1 MGFYNMSTGDAP
13 LFAEIARNYAIG
25 DNYHQAIAGG
35 TGANFLALV
44 TADAAFYNVNG
55 VAQQPPTAVATTIN
69 GIATTVSQIENP
81 EPSAAAAAA
90 GNPNWYTEDGYGG
103 GSYVNCADA
112 GQPGVAA
119 ILARL
124 SENRI
129 NPNCAPGHYYLVN
142 NYNLGYS
149 ASGVLTDAAAK
160 PFTLP
165 PQPASLP
172 NIADALSAAGIS
184 WKYYSGGR
192 GNGKSPS
199 SEYCGICDPL
209 TAFTSVMTT
218 PLMGNLQDVT
228 AFYGDLAADTL
239 PAVSYVRPF
248 ETMAGHPANS
258 NIANYENFVADLVN
272 MVQSKP
278 DLWKTTAIIVTTDEG
293 GGYFDSGYVQPVDF
307 FGDGTR
313 IPLLAISPYARA
325 GFVDHTYYDHAS
337 ILKFIERNWGLAP
350 LSPRSRDNLP
360 NPAQGDGD
368 YRPHNAP
375 AIGDLMALFD
385 FRQIRENAPVI
396 AVPVPAAKED

>member
-1 MGFYNMSTGDAP
+1 M
-13 LFAEIARNYAIG
+13 
-25 DNYHQAIAGG
+25 
-35 TGANFLALV
+35 
-44 TADAAFYNVNG
+44 
-55 VAQQPPTAVATTIN
+55 VATTIN

-81 EPSAAAAAA
+81 EPSAAAN
-90 GNPNWYTEDGYGG
+90 GNPNGYTEDVYSG

-112 GQPGVAA
+112 TQPGVAA

-124 SENRI
+124 AMDHV

-142 NYNLGYS
+142 NYNLGFS
-149 ASGVLTDAAAK
+149 AAGVPTDLIAK
-160 PFTLP
+160 PFSLP

-209 TAFTSVMTT
+209 TAFTSVITT
-218 PLMGNLQDVT
+218 PLIGNLQDVS
-228 AFYGDLAADTL
+228 ALYADLAADTL

-272 MVQSKP
+272 MVYARP
-278 DLWKTTAIIVTTDEG
+278 DLWRSTAIFVTTDEG

-307 FGDGTR
+307 FGD
-313 IPLLAISPYARA
+313 
-325 GFVDHTYYDHAS
+325 D
-337 ILKFIERNWGLAP
+337 
-350 LSPRSRDNLP
+350 
-360 NPAQGDGD
+360 
-368 YRPHNAP
+368 AP
-375 AIGDLMALFD
+375 AIYM
-385 FRQIRENAPVI
+385 PT
-396 AVPVPAAKED
+396 PSAKED